1 MRIESLS
8 KNNIDDYIDY
18 LKKGMSEENWFIEI

>member
-8 KNNIDDYIDY
+8 ENNIDDYIDY
-18 LKKGMSEENWFIEI
+18 LKKAMSEENWFIEI

>member
-8 KNNIDDYIDY
+8 ENNIDDYIDY
-18 LKKGMSEENWFIEI
+18 LKKAMSEESWFIEI